1 MTKAKSLLI
10 TLGGELIN
18 RNSGYLEGEP
28 SRTAPQPEEPKAQP
42 DFHTNVRLYF
52 NIDKSVKSSYRLRG
66 GYKYPEDADIRT
78 LNKYADALQRSAQQ
92 YLDRFANQKI
102 IYAFNEDNQLN
113 ALSPVALRYPLN
125 ICSLSSITEGINFKS
140 IKKLLTEVKSSQTL
154 GANCS
159 IAISVL

>member
-1 MTKAKSLLI
+1 MEIVGLRKNTVLVLLI
-10 TLGGELIN
+10 VGVDGWDRMISLKKEKALDKSQEPSNTGGELIN

-42 DFHTNVRLYF
+42 DFPTNVQLYF
-52 NIDKSVKSSYRLRG
+52 NIDKLVKSSYRLRG
-66 GYKYPEDADIRT
+66 GYKYPEDTDIRT

-113 ALSPVALRYPLN
+113 ALSPVALCYPLD
-125 ICSLSSITEGINFKS
+125 IYT
-140 IKKLLTEVKSSQTL
+140 LL
-154 GANCS
+154 
-159 IAISVL
+159 

>member
-1 MTKAKSLLI
+1 MEWSAYWTGKEKLLTKAKSLLI

-42 DFHTNVRLYF
+42 DFPTNVQLYF

-66 GYKYPEDADIRT
+66 GYKYPEDANIRT

-102 IYAFNEDNQLN
+102 IYTFNEDNQLN
-113 ALSPVALRYPLN
+113 ALLPVALRYPLD
-125 ICSLSSITEGINFKS
+125 IYT
-140 IKKLLTEVKSSQTL
+140 LL
-154 GANCS
+154 
-159 IAISVL
+159 

>member
-1 MTKAKSLLI
+1 MECLLNRQGKALDRSQEPSN
-10 TLGGELIN
+10 TGGELFN
-18 RNSGYLEGEP
+18 RNFSSLETKVSGIAL
-28 SRTAPQPEEPKAQP
+28 QPEESTTQP

-66 GYKYPEDADIRT
+66 SYKYPEDVDIRT

-113 ALSPVALRYPLN
+113 ALSPVALCYPLD
-125 ICSLSSITEGINFKS
+125 IYT
-140 IKKLLTEVKSSQTL
+140 LL
-154 GANCS
+154 
-159 IAISVL
+159 

>member
-1 MTKAKSLLI
+1 MECLLNGQGKALDQSQEPTNNI
-10 TLGGELIN
+10 GGELIN
-18 RNSGYLEGEP
+18 RNSGYLE
-28 SRTAPQPEEPKAQP
+28 PKAQP
-42 DFHTNVRLYF
+42 DFPTNVKLYF

-113 ALSPVALRYPLN
+113 ALSPVALCYPLD
-125 ICSLSSITEGINFKS
+125 IYT
-140 IKKLLTEVKSSQTL
+140 LL
-154 GANCS
+154 
-159 IAISVL
+159 

>member
-1 MTKAKSLLI
+1 MSKKEKALDRSQEPSNN
-10 TLGGELIN
+10 GGELFN

-42 DFHTNVRLYF
+42 DFPTNVQLYF

-66 GYKYPEDADIRT
+66 GYKYPEDTDIRT
-78 LNKYADALQRSAQQ
+78 LNKYAGALQRSAQQ

-113 ALSPVALRYPLN
+113 ALSPVALCYPLD
-125 ICSLSSITEGINFKS
+125 IYT
-140 IKKLLTEVKSSQTL
+140 LL
-154 GANCS
+154 
-159 IAISVL
+159 

>member
-1 MTKAKSLLI
+1 MF
-10 TLGGELIN
+10 N
-18 RNSGYLEGEP
+18 RNFSSLETKVSGIAL
-28 SRTAPQPEEPKAQP
+28 QPEESTTQP
-42 DFHTNVRLYF
+42 DFPTNVELHF

>member
-1 MTKAKSLLI
+1 M
-10 TLGGELIN
+10 
-18 RNSGYLEGEP
+18 
-28 SRTAPQPEEPKAQP
+28 AQP
-42 DFHTNVRLYF
+42 DFPTNVQLYF

-113 ALSPVALRYPLN
+113 ALLPVALRYPLD
-125 ICSLSSITEGINFKS
+125 IYT
-140 IKKLLTEVKSSQTL
+140 LL
-154 GANCS
+154 
-159 IAISVL
+159 